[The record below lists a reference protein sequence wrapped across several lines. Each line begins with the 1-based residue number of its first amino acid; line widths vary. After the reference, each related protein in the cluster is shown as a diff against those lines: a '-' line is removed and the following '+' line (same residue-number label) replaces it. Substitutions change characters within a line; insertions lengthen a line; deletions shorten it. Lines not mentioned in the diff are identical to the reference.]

1 MKKILYLSLS
11 FIFLSLFAGF
21 GQVMDLLDNDNQVQE
36 DKTLSPYFV
45 VKSDNPDID
54 AMPLL
59 STSADVTIAGVIAD
73 VTVKQVYKNSGKVP
87 LEAIYVFPASTK
99 AAVYGMTMTI
109 GKRILKAVIKERK
122 KARTTYE
129 KAKKEGK
136 SASLL
141 EQSRP
146 NVFTMNVANIMPGDS
161 IIVELKYTELLIPEN
176 KEYQFVYP
184 TVVGPRYSNTKKDSA
199 KYSEK
204 FVETPYHH
212 EGEIPSYTFDIRINL
227 NTAVPLQDVECKTH
241 KVNIDRFNDYNATID
256 LDKSEEFS
264 GNKDFILKY
273 SLSGK
278 KIETGLLLSENGKEK
293 FFLMML
299 QPPKRVDISEIPP
312 REYIFIL
319 DVSGSMYGFPLD
331 VSKKLMKEIFRNLRP
346 IDKFNIIFFEG
357 DSQILFSESRPA
369 NSENLDSASKMLNSK
384 SGGGGTELL
393 PAMKRALSIPKGE
406 NYSRS
411 FVIIT
416 DGYVTVEKETFDLIR
431 KNLNN
436 ANVFAFGIGSGV
448 NRYLIEGIA
457 RAGMGQPFFVTN
469 SKEAEPVSKKF
480 VEYIK
485 SPIMT
490 DIKVEFNGF
499 FAYSYEPRSIPD
511 VFADRPIIV
520 YGKWEDQADGL
531 IKVSGKIKGKEYH
544 VDINVQKFGR
554 MIQGD
559 ALKYL
564 WARNEIAQLAD
575 YASVESEEKNKKEI
589 TNLGIKYNLLTDYTS
604 FVAVDYI
611 RRNGNDSIVS
621 VKQPLPLPEEVSNYA
636 VGGAAGYSRA
646 ATGYLS
652 LGLNAMP
659 ISQGRVSKK
668 MKANYVSTSIEDK
681 EPGIYEFIAVDQP
694 PQVDLGELQRNVV
707 FPKIARR
714 AGIEGKVII
723 RVLIDKLGKVKKF
736 KIQYSDNSMLDS
748 AAINAV
754 KMTKFTPAIKDGK
767 AILAWVTIPINFKL
781 ADLDEFKIKNIKT
794 GKGKSVRKGD
804 RITFNYIIYSNKSYQ
819 KTNEIKNSY
828 KNGKAFIFKYNS
840 DKKYDILNSWF
851 NGMKVGGKREIAIP
865 KKYQKKI
872 EKIFKLKSNKNY
884 LLFEIELMKAR

>member
-1 MKKILYLSLS
+1 MKKMLYLSLS
-11 FIFLSLFAGF
+11 LIFLSFFVSFA
-21 GQVMDLLDNDNQVQE
+21 QVTDIPDNDKQVNE

-45 VKSDNPDID
+45 VKSDNPNID
-54 AMPLL
+54 VMPLL

-87 LEAIYVFPASTK
+87 LEAIYVFPASTR

-109 GKRILKAVIKERK
+109 GERILKAEIKEK
-122 KARTTYE
+122 KEARNIYE

-161 IIVELKYTELLIPEN
+161 IVVELKYTELLIPEN
-176 KEYQFVYP
+176 KEYKFVYP
-184 TVVGPRYSNTKKDSA
+184 TVVGPRYSNTQKDSA
-199 KYSEK
+199 KDSEK
-204 FVETPYHH
+204 FVETPYQH
-212 EGEIPSYTFDIRINL
+212 EGEKPSYTFDIKINL
-227 NTAVPLQDVECKTH
+227 NTAVPLQDVECKSH
-241 KVNIDRFNDYNATID
+241 KVDIDKESDYKTIIE
-256 LDKSEEFS
+256 LDKSEEYS

-273 SLSGK
+273 SLSGN

-331 VSKKLMKEIFRNLRP
+331 VSKKLMNEIFRNLRP
-346 IDKFNIIFFEG
+346 IDKFNILFFAG
-357 DSQILFSESRPA
+357 GSQMLFSKSRPA
-369 NSENLDSASKMLNSK
+369 NPENLDSASKMFDRK
-384 SGGGGTELL
+384 RGGGGTELL
-393 PAMKRALSIPKGE
+393 PAMKRALSIPKDE

-411 FVIIT
+411 FVIVT
-416 DGYVTVEKETFDLIR
+416 DGYVSVEKETFDLIR

-436 ANVFAFGIGSGV
+436 TNVFAFGIGSSV
-448 NRYLIEGIA
+448 NRFLIEGIA

-469 SKEAEPVSKKF
+469 TKEAEPVSKKLI
-480 VEYIK
+480 EYIK

-499 FAYSYEPRSIPD
+499 LAEDVEPSSIPD

-520 YGKWEDQADGL
+520 YGKWEDQADGF

-564 WARNEIAQLAD
+564 WARNKIAQLAD
-575 YASVESEEKNKKEI
+575 YASVDVEAENKREI
-589 TNLGIKYNLLTDYTS
+589 TNLGLKYNLLTNYTS

-611 RRNGNDSIVS
+611 KRNGKDSIVS
-621 VKQPLPLPEEVSNYA
+621 VKQPLPLPEGVSDHA
-636 VGGAAGYSRA
+636 VGGALYRTSGM
-646 ATGYLS
+646 GM
-652 LGLNAMP
+652 AMP
-659 ISQGRVSKK
+659 LVPERRRTNMSLNGAKFNSVD
-668 MKANYVSTSIEDK
+668 NK
-681 EPGIYEFIAVDQP
+681 EPGINDFIPVDQP
-694 PQVDLGELQRNVV
+694 PLVNMDELRRNIIYTGILR
-707 FPKIARR
+707 IAC
-714 AGIEGKVII
+714 IEGKVLI
-723 RVLIDKLGKVKKF
+723 RVLVDTLGKVTKY
-736 KIQYSDNSMLDS
+736 KIEYSDNTLLDS

-754 KMTKFTPAIKDGK
+754 RKTKFTPAIKDGK
-767 AILAWVTIPINFKL
+767 PILAWVTIPINFKYR
-781 ADLDEFKIKNIKT
+781 DLERFKIKDIKL
-794 GKGKSVRKGD
+794 GKGKIIKKGD
-804 RITFNYIIYSNKSYQ
+804 RISFNYIIYSNKSYLN
-819 KTNEIKNSY
+819 TNEIKNSY
-828 KNGKAFIFKYNS
+828 KQGRAFVYRYEK

-851 NGMKVGGKREIAIP
+851 KGMKVGGKREIAIP

-872 EKIFKLKSNKNY
+872 EKIFKLNSNKDY
-884 LLFEIELMKAR
+884 LLFEIELVKTR